1 MMNVSEAL
9 QTRRSC
15 RAFKPK
21 QVDRDTI
28 LTILNDALR
37 APSWGNTQPWEIWVA
52 GGELL
57 TEINQAFLS
66 NKKEH
71 VPTTSDIPRPVKWTA
86 DANAHMK
93 EFISDISH
101 VGENSSKIFAELNDK
116 FFYAPVV
123 IYLCMDK
130 ILSSWSM
137 FDLGGLSQS
146 IMLAATEHGLGTMP
160 AVQLV
165 HYPEILRSKLE
176 IPDNLSIVL
185 GIAIGYEDE
194 QHPFSKFVSTRS
206 QIADVV
212 KIKGME

>member
-1 MMNVSEAL
+1 MNVSEAL

-15 RAFKPK
+15 RAFKRK
-21 QVDRDTI
+21 QVDRGTI
-28 LTILNDALR
+28 LAILNDALR

-57 TEINQAFLS
+57 IEMNQAYLA
-66 NKKEH
+66 NKKDH
-71 VPTTSDIPRPVKWTA
+71 VPTTSDIPHPIKWTA
-86 DANAHMK
+86 GANAHMK
-93 EFISDISH
+93 KFISDISH
-101 VGENSSKIFAELNDK
+101 VAEDSAKMFSELNEK

-146 IMLAATEHGLGTMP
+146 IMLAATERGLATMP

-194 QHPFSKFVSTRS
+194 QHPFSKFISTRRQVS
-206 QIADVV
+206 DVV
-212 KIKGME
+212 RIKGIE

>member
-1 MMNVSEAL
+1 MNVSEAL

-15 RAFKPK
+15 RAFKAK
-21 QVDRDTI
+21 GVDRDTI
-28 LTILNDALR
+28 LAILNDALR
-37 APSWGNTQPWEIWVA
+37 APSWGNSQPWEIWVA

-66 NKKEH
+66 NKKDH

-86 DANAHMK
+86 EAKANMK
-93 EFISDISH
+93 KSISDISH
-101 VGENSSKIFAELNDK
+101 IAEDSSKMFAELNDK

-137 FDLGGLSQS
+137 FDLGGISQS
-146 IMLAATEHGLGTMP
+146 IMLAATERGLATMP
-160 AVQLV
+160 AVQLA

-194 QHPFSKFVSTRS
+194 QHPFNKFVSTRS
-206 QIADVV
+206 QAADVV
-212 KIKGME
+212 TIKGME

>member
-1 MMNVSEAL
+1 MNVSEAL
-9 QTRRSC
+9 QMRHSC
-15 RAFKPK
+15 RAFKPEEVEK
-21 QVDRDTI
+21 DTI
-28 LTILNDALR
+28 LAILNDALR

-57 TEINQAFLS
+57 TEINQDFLS
-66 NKKEH
+66 NKKDH
-71 VPTTSDIPRPVKWTA
+71 VPTTTDIPRPVKWTA
-86 DANAHMK
+86 DANEHMK
-93 EFISDISH
+93 NFLFDISH
-101 VGENSSKIFAELNDK
+101 VAQDSAKLFAELNDR
-116 FFYAPVV
+116 FFYAPAV
-123 IYLCMDK
+123 IYICMDK

-146 IMLAATEHGLGTMP
+146 IMLAATERGLATMP

-212 KIKGME
+212 TMKGIE

>member
-1 MMNVSEAL
+1 MNVSEAL
-9 QTRRSC
+9 QTRHSC

-21 QVDRDTI
+21 EVEKDTI
-28 LTILNDALR
+28 LAILNDALR

-66 NKKEH
+66 NKKDH
-71 VPTTSDIPRPVKWTA
+71 VPTTTDITRPVKWTA
-86 DANAHMK
+86 DANEHMK
-93 EFISDISH
+93 NFLSDISH
-101 VGENSSKIFAELNDK
+101 IAQDSAKTFAELNDR
-116 FFYAPVV
+116 FFYAPAV
-123 IYLCMDK
+123 IYICMDK

-146 IMLAATEHGLGTMP
+146 IMLAATERGLATMP

-194 QHPFSKFVSTRS
+194 QNPFSKFVSTRS

-212 KIKGME
+212 KMKGME

>member
-1 MMNVSEAL
+1 
-9 QTRRSC
+9 
-15 RAFKPK
+15 
-21 QVDRDTI
+21 
-28 LTILNDALR
+28 
-37 APSWGNTQPWEIWVA
+37 
-52 GGELL
+52 
-57 TEINQAFLS
+57 
-66 NKKEH
+66 
-71 VPTTSDIPRPVKWTA
+71 
-86 DANAHMK
+86 MK
-93 EFISDISH
+93 NFISDISH
-101 VGENSSKIFAELNDK
+101 VAEDSSKMFAELNDK

-130 ILSSWSM
+130 ILSSWSI
-137 FDLGGLSQS
+137 FDLGGISQS
-146 IMLAATEHGLGTMP
+146 IMLAATERGLATMP

-165 HYPEILRSKLE
+165 HYPEILRSKLD

>member
-15 RAFKPK
+15 RAFKPDP
-21 QVDRDTI
+21 VDRDT
-28 LTILNDALR
+28 LLAILNDTLR

-57 TEINQAFLS
+57 TEINRAYLA
-66 NKKEH
+66 NKKDH
-71 VPTTSDIPRPVKWTA
+71 VSTNSDIPRPIKWTA
-86 DANAHMK
+86 DANVHMK
-93 EFISDISH
+93 KFISDISH
-101 VGENSSKIFAELNDK
+101 VADDAAKMFSELNEK

-130 ILSSWSM
+130 SLTSWSM

-146 IMLAATEHGLGTMP
+146 IMLAATERGLATIP
-160 AVQLV
+160 AVTLV
-165 HYPEILRSKLE
+165 HYPEILRSKLG

-194 QHPFSKFVSTRS
+194 QHPFSKFISTRR
-206 QIADVV
+206 QVADVA
-212 KIKGME
+212 KIKGIE

>member
-1 MMNVSEAL
+1 MNVSEAL
-9 QTRRSC
+9 HTRRSC

-21 QVDRDTI
+21 QADRDTI
-28 LTILNDALR
+28 LAILNDALR
-37 APSWGNTQPWEIWVA
+37 SPSWGNTQPWEIWAA

-66 NKKEH
+66 NKNDH

-93 EFISDISH
+93 EFIADISK
-101 VGENSSKIFAELNDK
+101 VTEGSSKIFAELNEK

-146 IMLAATEHGLGTMP
+146 IMLAATERGLATMP

-165 HYPEILRSKLE
+165 HYPEIIRSKLE

-194 QHPFSKFVSTRS
+194 QHPFSKFISTRR
-206 QIADVV
+206 QVADVV
-212 KIKGME
+212 KIKGI